1 MNETEIYELT
11 CKMLDAGG
19 NAERCAH
26 LVKKWAERKAE
37 YVAAADALRD
47 QIAEAMA
54 DGGHAEISGPRCVIT
69 YGKAGPGSVV
79 ITDEEQI
86 AERFLTPVPASWKI
100 DKAGIRAALLDGET
114 VPGATLSNSRPSV
127 AIKELGI
134 HD

>member
-1 MNETEIYELT
+1 MNETEIYALACQRADIVSRADDYRAQARGYAAKALILT
-11 CKMLDAGG
+11 EDAD
-19 NAERCAH
+19 R
-26 LVKKWAERKAE
+26 
-37 YVAAADALRD
+37 LRD

-69 YGKAGPGSVV
+69 YRKAGPGSVV

-86 AERFLTPVPASWKI
+86 AERFLTPIPATWKI

-114 VPGATLSNSRPSV
+114 VPGATLSNSKPSV
-127 AIKELGI
+127 AIKELGS

>member
-1 MNETEIYELT
+1 M
-11 CKMLDAGG
+11 MLDASG
-19 NAERCAH
+19 NAERCAS
-26 LVKKWAERKAE
+26 LAKMYAERKAE

-47 QIAEAMA
+47 HIAEAMA

-69 YGKAGPGSVV
+69 YRKAGPGSVV

-114 VPGATLSNSRPSV
+114 VPGATLSNSKPSV
-127 AIKELGI
+127 AIKELGS

>member
-19 NAERCAH
+19 NVERCASM
-26 LVKKWAERKAE
+26 VKMWAERKAE

-69 YGKAGPGSVV
+69 YRKAGPGSVV

-86 AERFLTPVPASWKI
+86 AERFLTPVPATWKI
-100 DKAGIRAALLDGET
+100 DKASIRAALLDGET
-114 VPGATLSNSRPSV
+114 VSGATLSNSRPSV
-127 AIKELGI
+127 AIKELGS